1 MTVLAIFGLFFC
13 CLALLN
19 TGDLAQ
25 STGITKKP
33 TLRGI
38 QRKQRTLI
46 RRSLVNGVLSI
57 VLATIYITD
66 YFVLPF
72 VLSLALS
79 IFVLLLL
86 QSGTYLI
93 CRLYREK
100 EEEEKQTTSYT
111 GTIIEFD

>member
-1 MTVLAIFGLFFC
+1 MTLIFVLGVLFC

-25 STGITKKP
+25 STGIAKKP
-33 TLRGI
+33 TLHGI
-38 QRKQRTLI
+38 RRKQRTLI

-57 VLATIYITD
+57 VAITIYITD
-66 YFVLPF
+66 YFVLPS
-72 VLSLALS
+72 VLSLVLS

-86 QSGTYLI
+86 QSITYLI

-100 EEEEKQTTSYT
+100 EEEEKQTPTYT